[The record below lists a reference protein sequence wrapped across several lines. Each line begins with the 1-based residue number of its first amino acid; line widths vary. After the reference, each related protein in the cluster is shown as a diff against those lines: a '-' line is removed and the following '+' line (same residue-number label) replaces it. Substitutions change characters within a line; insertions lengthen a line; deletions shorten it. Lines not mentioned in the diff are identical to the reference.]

1 MPGELKPKAADV
13 DHVVQ
18 VRNELRSILSSE
30 AFKGGKRAQDFL
42 QVVVE
47 HALAGRFDSLR
58 ESMLGVEMFGRPVD
72 YDTANDA
79 VVRVKASEVRRRLA
93 QYYATLGTPP
103 PVRIDLPTGSY
114 VPRFSLGAAP
124 QATPE
129 SSVEALPLAPEAPP
143 PLPLWRSWLGKSRW
157 FLVLTGCSLV
167 GATIVMAILIWK
179 KPPSGKSIRSIA
191 VLPLVNYSGDP
202 RENYFAD
209 GMTDNLIAELGR
221 ISSLRVISRT
231 SSMAYKG
238 TQKTIPQIAH
248 ELSVDAVVEGSVE
261 RAGNRVRITTQLI
274 DARTDQHL
282 WADTYDRDM
291 TDTLQLQSEVARAI
305 SDRVSAELTP
315 AEAAHLN
322 RTQHV
327 NPEAMELYMRGM
339 QQFNGVSPR
348 DAIDYFQ
355 RAVDKD
361 PDFGPAHAALAD
373 AYGWAGESGRMPY
386 AEAFAK
392 KREEA
397 LKAIELDDSRPEP
410 HLQLALA
417 ALDQNW
423 DWVTCRN
430 ELQRAVTMSP
440 NSTSAHWSY
449 AQYLIRTG
457 RAEEAIAQA
466 DIALQLDPVSSRAY
480 MNRAYIK
487 YFARRYDAALDDL
500 QRAAY
505 LPHTP
510 QEFHFALGD
519 IYVEKG
525 LYQEAAQKFR
535 ELGGPHATG
544 HLGNIYARQGRVSD
558 AQAIVNQLKLEVARS
573 GIGRYEI
580 ALIYTGLGD
589 KNSAFEWLERSFESR
604 DKGLTYL
611 KIDPCLDP
619 LRADPR
625 FHELIKRVGF
635 AS

>member
-1 MPGELKPKAADV
+1 MPGEWKPNAADT
-13 DHVVQ
+13 DRASK
-18 VRNELRSILSSE
+18 VRDELRNVLASE

-42 QVVVE
+42 QLVVE
-47 HALAGRFDSLR
+47 HALAGRIDSLR
-58 ESMLGVEMFGRPVD
+58 ERMLGAEMFGRPVD

-93 QYYATLGTPP
+93 QYYGTLEAPP

-114 VPRFSLGAAP
+114 VPQFSFDASPPAVPG
-124 QATPE
+124 
-129 SSVEALPLAPEAPP
+129 SSVDAQPSGPAEVLPAL
-143 PLPLWRSWLGKSRW
+143 RSRFRLSRL
-157 FLVLTGCSLV
+157 FLVSAGLALV
-167 GATIVMAILIWK
+167 AVAVAIAVFIWK
-179 KPPSGKSIRSIA
+179 RPPSRGPIRSIA
-191 VLPLVNYSGDP
+191 VLPLANYSGDSKQD
-202 RENYFAD
+202 YFAD
-209 GMTDNLIAELGR
+209 GMTENLITELGR

-231 SSMAYKG
+231 SSMTYKG
-238 TQKTIPQIAH
+238 TQKTIPQIAN

-261 RAGNRVRITTQLI
+261 REGNRVRITTQLI
-274 DARTDQHL
+274 DARSDQHL
-282 WADTYDRDM
+282 WAHAYDRDM

-305 SDRVSAELTP
+305 SDQISAELTP

-322 RTQHV
+322 QTQQV
-327 NPEAMELYMRGM
+327 NPEALELYMRGM
-339 QQFNGVSPR
+339 QQFNGVRPH
-348 DAIDYFQ
+348 DAIHDFEQ
-355 RAVDKD
+355 AVEKD
-361 PDFGPAHAALAD
+361 PKFGPAHAALAE
-373 AYGWAGESGRMPY
+373 AYGWAGESGRMSY

-392 KREEA
+392 QREEA

-410 HLQLALA
+410 HLQLAFA

-423 DWVTCRN
+423 DWATCQN
-430 ELQRAVTMSP
+430 ELQRAVAMSP

-457 RAEEAIAQA
+457 RAEEAIAHA
-466 DIALQLDPVSSRAY
+466 DIALQLDPVSSRAH
-480 MNRAYIK
+480 MDRAYIK

-500 QRAAY
+500 QRAER

-519 IYVEKG
+519 IFVEKG
-525 LYQEAAQKFR
+525 LYHEAEQKFR

-544 HLGNIYARQGRVSD
+544 HLGNIYARQGRVND
-558 AQAIVNQLKLEVARS
+558 AQAIIGQLKQEVEKS

-580 ALIYTGLGD
+580 ALVYAGLRD
-589 KNSAFEWLERSFESR
+589 TNKAFEWLERSFENR

-625 FHELIKRVGF
+625 FQELIKRVGF
-635 AS
+635 PS